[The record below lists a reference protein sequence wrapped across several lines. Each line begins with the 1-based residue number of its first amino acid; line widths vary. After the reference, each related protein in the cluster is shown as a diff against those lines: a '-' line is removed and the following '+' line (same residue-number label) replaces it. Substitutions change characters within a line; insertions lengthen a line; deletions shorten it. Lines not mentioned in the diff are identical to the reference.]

1 MIQGLAWPWYHPMPD
16 LRAGHT
22 HESFISKKKP
32 HESWRSNLLVQS
44 LIGWSTYDEDEHH
57 EKPFNY
63 DFRKNPF
70 APHECRAST
79 ISEFQ

>member
-1 MIQGLAWPWYHPMPD
+1 
-16 LRAGHT
+16 
-22 HESFISKKKP
+22 
-32 HESWRSNLLVQS
+32 VQS

-63 DFRKNPF
+63 DFKKIPF